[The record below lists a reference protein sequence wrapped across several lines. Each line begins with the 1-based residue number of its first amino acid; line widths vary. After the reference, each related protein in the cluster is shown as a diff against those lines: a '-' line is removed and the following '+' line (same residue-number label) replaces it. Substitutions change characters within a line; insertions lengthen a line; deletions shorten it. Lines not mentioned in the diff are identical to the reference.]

1 MKNLLSLIGA
11 GLIGGLIVVGAMKL
25 VDRRVNVAPKTNL
38 AKFTSDGVV
47 AGAVDLSYAA
57 ASASPTVVYIEAAE
71 SKESAQRRAQEYMDN
86 DPFAQFFGGFGF
98 RMPQKKGTGS
108 GVIISKDGYI
118 VTNNHVVD
126 FADNVNVT
134 LSDNRKFVAKV
145 VGTDPRYDIAV
156 LKISASDLPA
166 IQKGNSDNLKI
177 GEWALAIGFP
187 YDIGTTVTAGII
199 SATHKKI
206 NGGNSRETRNVMD
219 DFIQTDA
226 VVNPGNSG
234 GALVDA
240 QGRLIGINTA
250 IQTRTGSY
258 EGYSFAIPVNIM
270 SKVADDIIKNGGNR
284 ANNTLAK
291 PQANSSGRPKL
302 GISMVQDQ
310 YFEEVAKE
318 KELNVASGVI
328 VDEVQDG
335 SAAQYAGILPNDV
348 IVKIDGKVIN
358 STLELRSIVSQ
369 SNVGDVLKVTVF
381 RNGRVKEI
389 QVALKS

>member
-11 GLIGGLIVVGAMKL
+11 GLVGGLIVVGAMQLTSKKI
-25 VDRRVNVAPKTNL
+25 NVAPQTNL
-38 AKFTSDGVV
+38 AKFASDNTTIS
-47 AGAVDLSYAA
+47 GAIDLTTAA
-57 ASASPTVVYIEAAE
+57 AVASPTVVYIEAAE
-71 SKESAQRRAQEYMDN
+71 SKETAQKRAQDYYDN
-86 DPFAQFFGGFGF
+86 DPFAQLFGGFGF

-108 GVIISKDGYI
+108 GVIVSKDGYI

-145 VGTDPRYDIAV
+145 VGTDPKYDLAV
-156 LKISASDLPA
+156 IKIESSDLPFV
-166 IQKGNSDNLKI
+166 QKGNSDNLKI

-206 NGGNSRETRNVMD
+206 GVSETRNVME

-240 QGRLIGINTA
+240 QGKLIGINTA

-258 EGYSFAIPVNIM
+258 EGYSFAIPVNTM
-270 SKVADDIIKNGGNR
+270 SKITDEIIKTGGVKR
-284 ANNTLAK
+284 NNNNSLSS
-291 PQANSSGRPKL
+291 PQANSAKRPAL
-302 GISMVQDQ
+302 GVKMISDE
-310 YFEEVAKE
+310 YFDEAAKDLN
-318 KELNVASGVI
+318 LNVASGVI
-328 VDEVQDG
+328 VSEVLDG
-335 SAAQYAGILPNDV
+335 SSAQYAGILPNDV
-348 IVKIDGKVIN
+348 IVKVDNISIR
-358 STLELRSIVSQ
+358 STDDLRNRLAQ
-369 SNVGDVLKVTVF
+369 SKIGDVLKVTVF
-381 RNGRVKEI
+381 RNGKTKEI
-389 QVALKS
+389 PVALKS

>member
-11 GLIGGLIVVGAMKL
+11 GLIGGLIVVGATQL
-25 VDRRVNVAPKTNL
+25 VNRNVNVAPKTNL
-38 AKFTSDGVV
+38 AKFTSDNVV
-47 AGAVDLSYAA
+47 SGAVDLSYAA
-57 ASASPTVVYIEAAE
+57 AAASPTVVYIEAAE
-71 SKESAQRRAQEYMDN
+71 SKESAQKRAQEAYDN

-145 VGTDPRYDIAV
+145 VGTDPRYDVAV
-156 LKISASDLPA
+156 IKISASDLPA

-206 NGGNSRETRNVMD
+206 NGGNSRENRNVMD

-270 SKVADDIIKNGGNR
+270 SKVADDIIKNGGSSS
-284 ANNTLAK
+284 NTLSK

-310 YFEEVAKE
+310 YFEDVAKE
-318 KELNVASGVI
+318 KDLNVASGVI

-348 IVKIDGKVIN
+348 IVKIDGKAIN
-358 STLELRSIVSQ
+358 STVELRSIVAQ
-369 SNVGDVLKVTVF
+369 SNIGDVLKVTVF
-381 RNGRVKEI
+381 RNGKVKEI
-389 QVALKS
+389 QVSLKS